1 MYKSINLIDES
12 VEDPL
17 LISNNLNHNLNLNLN
32 HNLNLNLNKISF
44 LTKIILCFF
53 CILSISQIIIGC
65 IAYYYLNNSNY
76 LDYWLIGNGL
86 NMSLIC
92 MEYILIKIKQILH
105 VFHKVIICCMI
116 LNILILIGSIIVGLF
131 LYASYSNII
140 SPTFVQAYVLII
152 ILFELFI
159 TFISSRLFF

>member
-17 LISNNLNHNLNLNLN
+17 LISINLNKIN
-32 HNLNLNLNKISF
+32 HLNKISF

-92 MEYILIKIKQILH
+92 IEYILIKIKQILH